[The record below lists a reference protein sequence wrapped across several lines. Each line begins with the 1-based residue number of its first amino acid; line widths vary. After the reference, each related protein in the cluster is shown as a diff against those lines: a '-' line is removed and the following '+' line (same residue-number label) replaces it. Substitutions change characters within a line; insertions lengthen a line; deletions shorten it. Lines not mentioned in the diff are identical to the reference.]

1 MCQRPFRRQF
11 ASKFAESQLHDWQ
24 DKLALAQELT
34 RRAEN
39 FLEKS
44 IPAQLKDFEQRLVN
58 VKEKHEGI
66 KTRYEEQ
73 VKALKE
79 EVAAKNGVG
88 ALRPLCV
95 CARWDGLAKPL

>member
-1 MCQRPFRRQF
+1 MPSETRR
-11 ASKFAESQLHDWQ
+11 AECSHLQHDWQ

-39 FLEKS
+39 LLEKS
-44 IPAQLKDFEQRLVN
+44 IPAQLKDLEQRLVN
-58 VKEKHEGI
+58 VKEKHEGT

-73 VKALKE
+73 VKVLKE
-79 EVAAKNGVG
+79 EVAAKNEVG

>member
-1 MCQRPFRRQF
+1 MLGALQI
-11 ASKFAESQLHDWQ
+11 A
-24 DKLALAQELT
+24 KLTEEVAAC
-34 RRAEN
+34 
-39 FLEKS
+39 
-44 IPAQLKDFEQRLVN
+44 
-58 VKEKHEGI
+58 KEHACKHEGI

-79 EVAAKNGVG
+79 EVAAKNEVG

>member
-1 MCQRPFRRQF
+1 M
-11 ASKFAESQLHDWQ
+11 
-24 DKLALAQELT
+24 AQELT
-34 RRAEN
+34 RRAEG
-39 FLEKS
+39 FLEKA

-73 VKALKE
+73 VKTLKE

-88 ALRPLCV
+88 VLRLLCM
-95 CARWDGLAKPL
+95 CARWDGLSEPHQSGSRLGV

>member
-1 MCQRPFRRQF
+1 MPSETRR
-11 ASKFAESQLHDWQ
+11 AECSHLQHDWQ

-39 FLEKS
+39 LLEKS

-79 EVAAKNGVG
+79 EVAAKNEVG

>member
-1 MCQRPFRRQF
+1 MPSETRR
-11 ASKFAESQLHDWQ
+11 AECSHLQHDWQ

-39 FLEKS
+39 LLEKS
-44 IPAQLKDFEQRLVN
+44 IPAQLKDLEQRLVN
-58 VKEKHEGI
+58 VKEKHEGT

-79 EVAAKNGVG
+79 EVAAKNEVG